1 MDNYELLMEY
11 KRKTSQS
18 AKSLEGSVCT
28 NQYSPFFYGRQISG
42 SCILQKLQ
50 YLFHPIH
57 INPTSESCS
66 QHETLVYRISAP
78 SGIWNSC
85 SFTWKRFV

>member
-28 NQYSPFFYGRQISG
+28 NQYSPFFYGRQISS
-42 SCILQKLQ
+42 SCILQKCNTSS
-50 YLFHPIH
+50 IH
-57 INPTSESCS
+57 INPPSESCS
-66 QHETLVYRISAP
+66 QHEALVYRISAP